1 MFIPRDRWGLTDMT
15 KNMLAGSMLIVALAL
30 AGCSGPKGDKGD
42 KGDTGKGE
50 PGSRGAQGDP
60 GPPRKDG
67 RDGSTPPPQ
76 FRVVRS
82 APDAMSGTAMC
93 AADELVV
100 SATCIAKLGT
110 MNEAPTTIGDTGA
123 SCPTQNQP
131 AQAVLLCAKR

>member
-1 MFIPRDRWGLTDMT
+1 MFTSRSRWELTEMQS
-15 KNMLAGSMLIVALAL
+15 MFAGSIVIMALVL
-30 AGCSGPKGDKGD
+30 AGCSRPKGDKGD

-60 GPPRKDG
+60 GPPGKDG

-76 FRVVRS
+76 FMALRPPPGEPT
-82 APDAMSGTAMC
+82 AIAMC
-93 AADELVV
+93 ASDELVV
-100 SATCIAKLGT
+100 SAICIAKLGT
-110 MNEAPTTIGDTGA
+110 TSEAPTTIGDSGA